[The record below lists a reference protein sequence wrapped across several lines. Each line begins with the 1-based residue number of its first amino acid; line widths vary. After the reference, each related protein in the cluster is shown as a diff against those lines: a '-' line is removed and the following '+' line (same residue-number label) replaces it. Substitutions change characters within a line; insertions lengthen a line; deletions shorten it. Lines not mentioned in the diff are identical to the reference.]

1 MMYEV
6 LIPTTVAM
14 VLLPFNFWSA
24 AEIVLWVALVTVFW
38 ELRDAVL
45 ANPRHTMKLK
55 ELELKQH
62 IAGPAD

>member
-24 AEIVLWVALVTVFW
+24 AEIVLWVALVTVCW

-45 ANPRHTMKLK
+45 GGH
-55 ELELKQH
+55 ELYDASLQR
-62 IAGPAD
+62 ADH

>member
-24 AEIVLWVALVTVFW
+24 AEIVLWVALATVFW

-45 ANPRHTMKLK
+45 GGH
-55 ELELKQH
+55 ELYDASLQR
-62 IAGPAD
+62 ADH

>member
-6 LIPTTVAM
+6 LITTTVAM
-14 VLLPFNFWSA
+14 VLLPFKFWSA

-45 ANPRHTMKLK
+45 GGHEHYDASR
-55 ELELKQH
+55 QR
-62 IAGPAD
+62 